1 LRVPTVVMSV
11 IIIGIS
17 GYFYSISR
25 AFPHNQMQETGPD
38 FMPKIYCGF
47 LILLSLILIVKEV
60 MSKAKEEKKDSAILY
75 AVAAMGIVAIY
86 LILIPYAGFYLS
98 TAAAIVSFLLF
109 TKVKSLYTLA
119 AVPLG
124 TIAFIYIFFEKF
136 LSVSLPLGTLFT

>member
-1 LRVPTVVMSV
+1 MSV

-17 GYFYSISR
+17 AYFYSMSQ
-25 AFPHNQMQETGPD
+25 AFPQNQMQETGPD

-60 MSKAKEEKKDSAILY
+60 MSKAKEEKKEAAMLY
-75 AVAAMGIVAIY
+75 AVAAMAMVAVY
-86 LILIPYAGFYLS
+86 LILIPYVGFYLS
-98 TAAAIVSFLLF
+98 TAAVIVSFLLF